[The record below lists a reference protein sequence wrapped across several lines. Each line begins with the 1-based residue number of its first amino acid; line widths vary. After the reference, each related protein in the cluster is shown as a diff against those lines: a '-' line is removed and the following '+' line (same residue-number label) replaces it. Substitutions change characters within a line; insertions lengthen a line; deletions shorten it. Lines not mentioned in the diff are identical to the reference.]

1 MLPPTW
7 EEKLRET
14 KGSQLAGVGGVGGRQ
29 SIAAHQQQSPEDAPG
44 APRCHGG
51 TWGRR
56 SGAERLGGE
65 LPRGS
70 QPLGFGPARL
80 GMGNRGG
87 LVGVG
92 RCLGHLRWAVP
103 KSWDEVGPRERSPRG
118 VRPHSGFIYE
128 SLCQQR
134 ARTSAHATS
143 AWHVLNYSRAPTP
156 PERAPR
162 PQTPNPGVPGQD
174 ARSRASSL
182 HPGPRQPGWAAAP
195 GGSGGS
201 PRPAPGFCRGSPG
214 GSPGSA
220 PGAAPPPAPP
230 QPALPQLQLSPKPAQ
245 TLAALKRCGKQH
257 EGGEG
262 GGSEPSPPPQKR
274 WAPPSTSRRPRA
286 RLSAEPSGSPR
297 V

>member
-14 KGSQLAGVGGVGGRQ
+14 KGSQLAGVGGVGDRQ
-29 SIAAHQQQSPEDAPG
+29 SIAAHRQQGPRDAPG

-56 SGAERLGGE
+56 SGAERFGGE

-70 QPLGFGPARL
+70 QPLGFGLARL

-214 GSPGSA
+214 GVSGFSPGSC
-220 PGAAPPPAPP
+220 APPCAPP
-230 QPALPQLQLSPKPAQ
+230 ARTPSTSALPKAGANSRRVK
-245 TLAALKRCGKQH
+245 TLRKTTRRW
-257 EGGEG
+257 G
-262 GGSEPSPPPQKR
+262 GGGKRAEPPPQKR